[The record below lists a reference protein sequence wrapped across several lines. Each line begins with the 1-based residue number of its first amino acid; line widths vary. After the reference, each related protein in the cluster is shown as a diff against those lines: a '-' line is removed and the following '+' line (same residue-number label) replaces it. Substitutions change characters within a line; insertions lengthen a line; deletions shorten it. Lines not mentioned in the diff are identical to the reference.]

1 MLLSVFLDTV
11 YVPLKLRGRSEETI
25 RLLRHAVTQ
34 FSRWLGHDATL
45 DDLDDL
51 VVSRFLAHRATT
63 LKPLS
68 VARERSGL
76 CAIWNLA
83 QRRGLVR
90 CAPCIAPELIPERI
104 PRALTAAE
112 LGKLWIAAG
121 NATGWV
127 GPIHSGVWFRAL
139 LGALFYSGERITA
152 LLSVPRDCWRSPW
165 LSVPAVCRK
174 GSRKPMSYRLPE
186 EVALLV
192 SRATSHDGP
201 VVLWWPYT
209 DTALRKR
216 WHNITEAAGLG
227 KGPDVAFH
235 SLRRSFASHLTA
247 AGGDAQAGLG
257 HASERTTRQY
267 LDPRITQADE
277 PTPAERLPRIW
288 EPPQD
293 EPPAREDVA

>member
-1 MLLSVFLDTV
+1 MLLSVFLDSV
-11 YVPLKLRGRSEETI
+11 YIPLKLRGRSEETV
-25 RLLRHAVTQ
+25 RLLRHAITQ

-51 VVSRFLAHRATT
+51 VVSRFLASRATR

-76 CAIWNLA
+76 CALWNMA
-83 QRRGLVR
+83 HRRGLVR
-90 CAPCIAPELIPERI
+90 CAPCVAPELVPERI
-104 PRALTAAE
+104 PRALTKDE
-112 LGKLWIAAG
+112 LVRLWIAAG
-121 NATGWV
+121 NAHGWV
-127 GPIHSGVWFRAL
+127 GPIPAGGWLRAL

-152 LLSVPRDCWRSPW
+152 LLTVPRDGWRSPW
-165 LSVPAVCRK
+165 LIVPAACRK

-186 EVALLV
+186 EVASLV

-201 VVLWWPYT
+201 VVMWWPYT

-216 WHNITEAAGLG
+216 WKVITKAAGLG
-227 KGPDVAFH
+227 EGSDVAFH
-235 SLRRSFASHLTA
+235 ALRRSFASHLEA
-247 AGGDAQAGLG
+247 SGGDTRAAMG
-257 HASERTTRQY
+257 HASEKTTRQY

-277 PTPAERLPRIW
+277 PSPAERLPRIW

-293 EPPAREDVA
+293 EPPAAEDVA

>member
-11 YVPLKLRGRSEETI
+11 YVPLRLRGRSDETI
-25 RLLRHAVTQ
+25 RLLRHAVRQ
-34 FSRWLGHDATL
+34 FSLWLGHDATL

-51 VVSRFLAHRATT
+51 VVSRFLAARAVK

-68 VARERSGL
+68 VSRERSGL
-76 CAIWNLA
+76 CSIWNLA
-83 QRRGLVR
+83 HRRGLVR
-90 CAPCIAPELIPERI
+90 CAPCVAPELVPERI
-104 PRALTAAE
+104 PRALTTAE
-112 LGKLWIAAG
+112 LGRLWIAAG

-152 LLSVPRDCWRSPW
+152 LLSVPRDGWRSPW
-165 LSVPAVCRK
+165 LIVPATCRK

-186 EVALLV
+186 EVAGFV

-201 VVLWWPYT
+201 TVLWWPWT

-216 WHNITEAAGLG
+216 WKVITAAAGLG
-227 KGPDVAFH
+227 EGSDVAFH
-235 SLRRSFASHLTA
+235 ALRRSFASHLEA

-267 LDPRITQADE
+267 LDPRITQAE
-277 PTPAERLPRIW
+277 TPTPEQRLPRIW
-288 EPPQD
+288 EPPSD
-293 EPPAREDVA
+293 EPPAIGAA

>member
-1 MLLSVFLDTV
+1 L
-11 YVPLKLRGRSEETI
+11 
-25 RLLRHAVTQ
+25 
-34 FSRWLGHDATL
+34 WLGHPATL

-51 VVSRFLAHRATT
+51 VVSQFLAERAKK
-63 LKPLS
+63 LKPNS
-68 VARERSGL
+68 VSRERSGL
-76 CAIWNLA
+76 VAIWNLA

-90 CAPCIAPELIPERI
+90 CGPCVAPELVPERI
-104 PRALTAAE
+104 PRALTTRE
-112 LGKLWIAAG
+112 LELLWIACG

-165 LSVPAVCRK
+165 LSVPAACRK
-174 GSRKPMSYRLPE
+174 GSRKPMSYRFPD
-186 EVALLV
+186 EVAALV

-216 WHNITEAAGLG
+216 WKNITKAAGIG
-227 KGPDVAFH
+227 EGSDVQFH
-235 SLRRSFASHLTA
+235 ALRRSFASHLTA
-247 AGGDAQAGLG
+247 KGGDAREGLG

-267 LDPRITQADE
+267 LDPRITQAGE
-277 PTPAERLPRIW
+277 PTPADLLPRIW
-288 EPPQD
+288 DAPPD
-293 EPPAREDVA
+293 EPPTAAAG